1 MIIAHEVSGF
11 DGEISVHEQ
20 TNILHFIEY
29 AKMNPYSVYLCP
41 GESELKIR
49 EDVLG
54 MFEGRWPKQ
63 FKQERRLLPMRMA
76 FIQADEI
83 IPGNME
89 EVTRRL
95 ANSNRQIEEVVS
107 ALKAEGDFSH
117 ERHFSFWI
125 TTAASPVPESK
136 LWLGLLR
143 NVTDCAIRELRKL
156 TFGTDSDREVA
167 DLVEGLYGVQTIS
180 TDLMDSIEL
189 SVMDEQ
195 YKAIFRAWPTTVRST
210 PHS

>member
-54 MFEGRWPKQ
+54 MFEGRWPEQ

-83 IPGNME
+83 IPANME
-89 EVTRRL
+89 KVTRRL
-95 ANSNRQIEEVVS
+95 ANGNRQIREVVL
-107 ALKAEGDFSH
+107 ALGTAHGFSH
-117 ERHFSFWI
+117 RREFSFWI
-125 TTAASPVPESK
+125 TTAASPVPAGT
-136 LWLGLLR
+136 LWKSLF
-143 NVTDCAIRELRKL
+143 VTATDCAIYALRKL
-156 TFGTDSDREVA
+156 ALKPVFADEAGDFG
-167 DLVEGLYGVQTIS
+167 EGLYGVQTIT
-180 TDLMDSIEL
+180 TDLMGFIE
-189 SVMDEQ
+189 SSDMDEK
-195 YKAIFRAWPTTVRST
+195 YKAIFRAWPTTA
-210 PHS
+210 